1 LVESD
6 LLLEQLY
13 FVSSI
18 MCLLFQGLA
27 SFGLSDNVP
36 CSGLGT
42 FNVGLEFFGLGDPP
56 VDVGRD
62 FLAQAADICLFAI
75 HQIQATDQ
83 VFEAAYLDF
92 ISGLLQIG

>member
-27 SFGLSDNVP
+27 SFSLSNNVP
-36 CSGLGT
+36 CSGLGF
-42 FNVGLEFFGLGDPP
+42 FNVGLKLFGLGNPS
-56 VDVGRD
+56 VDIGRNL
-62 FLAQAADICLFAI
+62 LAQATDVCLFAT
-75 HQIQATDQ
+75 HQIRATDQ
-83 VFEAAYLDF
+83 MFATAYLDF
-92 ISGLLQIG
+92 ISGLLQIS

>member
-1 LVESD
+1 
-6 LLLEQLY
+6 
-13 FVSSI
+13 

-42 FNVGLEFFGLGDPP
+42 FNVGLELFGLGDPS

-62 FLAQAADICLFAI
+62 FFAQATNICLLAI
-75 HQIQATDQ
+75 RQIQATDQ
-83 VFEAAYLDF
+83 VFATAYLDF